1 MDVKALG
8 GRLLVWSLLGLVV
21 CLYLRFFSPWSVLT
35 IKLTAFTAITALMS
49 IVAWIGY
56 TMVTKPPRGPL
67 EDLLTDIE
75 NIEG

>member
-1 MDVKALG
+1 M
-8 GRLLVWSLLGLVV
+8 
-21 CLYLRFFSPWSVLT
+21 YLRFFSPWSVLT
-35 IKLTAFTAITALMS
+35 IKVTVFTAVTALMS

-56 TMVTKPPRGPL
+56 TMATTPPPGPL